1 MYEIDRAEVLTYKA
15 EKLGASGAKPMCAE
29 HHLLHAD
36 VVADP
41 WDKMLLERG
50 GHFACCSALI
60 LMGGA
65 RWAFCIS
72 QCLDNDGW
80 SEV

>member
-15 EKLGASGAKPMCAE
+15 EKLGASGAKPMCQE
-29 HHLLHAD
+29 YHLLHAD

-50 GHFACCSALI
+50 DFVLALI
-60 LMGGA
+60 DG
-65 RWAFCIS
+65 RVIS
-72 QCLDNDGW
+72 QLFNPRH
-80 SEV
+80 STPSPPHRL